1 MSKCEEDHSAHH
13 ELNVREKYR
22 KDENSTK
29 IHSDKESHS

>member
-22 KDENSTK
+22 KDDQNYFAS
-29 IHSDKESHS
+29 